1 MQTVHFFTIEL
12 QLSVEGSN
20 NYHLKKIIFQT
31 GFKIIL

>member
-1 MQTVHFFTIEL
+1 MQTVHLFTIYL

-20 NYHLKKIIFQT
+20 NYHFKKNIFQT